1 MRNRARDAGDLTAD
15 AAGTDD
21 GHRLPGELDAGEAM
35 PLARSLFVLEPADLL
50 RVEEQ
55 RGKDELGQRLGVD
68 TAGGGDDKVRI
79 LQAEPLHERP
89 DAG

>member
-1 MRNRARDAGDLTAD
+1 MRAISRPMRPGPMIAIV
-15 AAGTDD
+15 
-21 GHRLPGELDAGEAM
+21 LPGELDAGEAM
-35 PLARSLFVLEPADLL
+35 PLARSLFVQEPADLL

-79 LQAEPLHERP
+79 L
-89 DAG
+89 